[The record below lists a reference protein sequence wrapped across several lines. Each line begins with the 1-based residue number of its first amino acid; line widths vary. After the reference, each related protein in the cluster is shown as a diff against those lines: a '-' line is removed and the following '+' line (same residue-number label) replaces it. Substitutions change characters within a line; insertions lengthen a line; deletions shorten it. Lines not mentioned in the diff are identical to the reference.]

1 MLISNSISELIQK
14 INGAALFID
23 YGENQAFSN
32 SIRGISRHK
41 FIDQDN
47 LLEFPG
53 EIDLSAYV
61 NFLHLSNAC
70 QKVPN
75 IKTSGPIP
83 QGLFL
88 ESMGMAT
95 RLDV

>member
-1 MLISNSISELIQK
+1 M
-14 INGAALFID
+14 
-23 YGENQAFSN
+23 
-32 SIRGISRHK
+32 
-41 FIDQDN
+41 
-47 LLEFPG
+47 EFPG

-61 NFLHLSNAC
+61 NFLHLSDAC
-70 QKVPN
+70 RKVPN

-95 RLDV
+95 RLDVQLINLYKRYYVKNQVKDK